1 MHMQVCRCSLSAD
14 VVTERPRCYRTGRCF
29 WLQLGVIFVGGPPS
43 PSTNVDDSLKFMLKW
58 GLQQAMPLGMAV
70 GAFFLLRER
79 PHCHC
84 RLSYGGA
91 HGTHTHTHAASNL
104 SLCAVAILSVD
115 RELPSGHG
123 GTVGDKANGG
133 TRSTEQVAP

>member
-1 MHMQVCRCSLSAD
+1 MHMQVCQYSLGAD
-14 VVTERPRCYRTGRCF
+14 VVTECPRCYRTRRCF

-43 PSTNVDDSLKFMLKW
+43 PSTNVDDSLKVMLKW

-79 PHCHC
+79 PRCHC
-84 RLSYGGA
+84 RLSYRGA
-91 HGTHTHTHAASNL
+91 HDTHTHAASNV
-104 SLCAVAILSVD
+104 SLCAVAILLVD
-115 RELPSGHG
+115 RELLSGHG

-133 TRSTEQVAP
+133 KRSNDQVAP